1 MDFAGEHATVT
12 NADGVTTTTY
22 YPQTVTYLKPPTNM
36 VTFKVPA
43 NKVAELGGN
52 TEKIK
57 GFAYSQ
63 MNIQ

>member
-1 MDFAGEHATVT
+1 
-12 NADGVTTTTY
+12 
-22 YPQTVTYLKPPTNM
+22 M

-57 GFAYSQ
+57 GICVFTNEYTINKRVALPLFYYLK
-63 MNIQ
+63 